1 MIKIMILHIIIST
14 STIPWLKNVFYLF
27 LLKILIIYMYDFRL
41 NPFSVIYWSFS
52 RLMKPDCLLHIE
64 INYFYKFRHSGKYM

>member
-1 MIKIMILHIIIST
+1 M
-14 STIPWLKNVFYLF
+14 N
-27 LLKILIIYMYDFRL
+27 DFRL